1 MSQLRLSELL
11 PADAFDD
18 VFRGF
23 LRPMRW
29 DVPGASTPQI
39 KVDVTEDPAGYVVK
53 AEIPGVRKEDI
64 DVRIDGPQV
73 SISAE
78 VKKQTE
84 EKEDGRV
91 LRSERYYGYVSR
103 AFSLGTDVDQA
114 GAVAKYQDGVLELR
128 LPKKPNTESRKL
140 AVQ

>member
-1 MSQLRLSELL
+1 MSNIRLPDLL
-11 PADAFDD
+11 QNDALDD

-29 DVPGASTPQI
+29 ETAQNAPQI
-39 KVDVTEDPAGYVVK
+39 RIDVTEDPAGYVVK

-78 VKKQTE
+78 VKKETE
-84 EKEDGRV
+84 DRKEGRV

-103 AFSLGTDVDQA
+103 AFTLASDVDQA
-114 GAVAKYQDGVLELR
+114 QAVAKYQDGVLELK
-128 LPKKPNTESRKL
+128 LPKKATTESRKL
-140 AVQ
+140 SIQ

>member
-1 MSQLRLSELL
+1 MSNIRLPDLL
-11 PADAFDD
+11 QNEALDD

-29 DVPGASTPQI
+29 DAAPNAPQI
-39 KVDVTEDPAGYVVK
+39 RIDVTEDAAGYVVK

-78 VKKQTE
+78 VKKE
-84 EKEDGRV
+84 SEDRKEGRV

-103 AFSLGTDVDQA
+103 AFTLASDVDQSQ
-114 GAVAKYQDGVLELR
+114 AVAKYQDGVLELK
-128 LPKKPNTESRKL
+128 LPKKATTESRKL
-140 AVQ
+140 SVQ